1 MNLKQ
6 LRYAVEVERT
16 GSITQAAKNLYAAQ
30 PNLSRSVRELEEEL
44 GVPLFS
50 RTARGMEPT
59 GEGAR
64 FLARAREIL
73 ALFDQLQDL
82 YRPDTDTPVPLRVVV
97 PRVYFSPALRALL
110 ESPECALLLDFTCG
124 VRDAAAAIQEVAAGS
139 ARIAVIRYPVDHQ
152 EEYLSQLRAARIPHL
167 PLREV
172 PYQLT
177 VHQSHPLAGLEE
189 LPFPLPEYYTAL
201 LCENDLPF
209 SPVPRKPLRTGPF
222 RTVTL
227 QDTALLLELL
237 GQLQGAYTLTVPLPQ
252 DLLRRRQL
260 VQRPCPAAG
269 KLREEVIYRGLESLS
284 PEEQLF
290 LRLVQLQP

>member
-1 MNLKQ
+1 MTEPMANTREEAKLEQFRLAILKKAQ
-6 LRYAVEVERT
+6 AQRDQILAE
-16 GSITQAAKNLYAAQ
+16 SQAAKGQALQAEEDRLLEKIFRRMQQEIADLKTAHIKQLSQQAQEQKRRLYAQ
-30 PNLSRSVRELEEEL
+30 R
-44 GVPLFS
+44 
-50 RTARGMEPT
+50 
-59 GEGAR
+59 
-64 FLARAREIL
+64 
-73 ALFDQLQDL
+73 
-82 YRPDTDTPVPLRVVV
+82 
-97 PRVYFSPALRALL
+97 
-110 ESPECALLLDFTCG
+110 
-124 VRDAAAAIQEVAAGS
+124 
-139 ARIAVIRYPVDHQ
+139 

-167 PLREV
+167 PLLEV

-252 DLLRRRQL
+252 GLLRRRQL